1 MVIGYQ
7 LLRGYH
13 GNLLYACGHCA
24 VTVRSLCGHCAV
36 TVRSLC
42 GHCAVTVRSLC
53 GHCAVTVRSLCGH
66 CAVTMVTYSMRA
78 VGAADLSLFFVHPA
92 GILKG

>member
-24 VTVRSLCGHCAV
+24 VT
-36 TVRSLC
+36 
-42 GHCAVTVRSLC
+42 
-53 GHCAVTVRSLCGH
+53 
-66 CAVTMVTYSMRA
+66 MVTYSMRA
-78 VGAADLSLFFVHPA
+78 VGAADLPLFFVHPA